1 MLMRI
6 LNRLIVFFIG
16 MSFPTISVVLVW
28 LFTFMSFNLLEVLHH
43 SIFRA
48 ITVLVLIV
56 WGIMCLC
63 IEEKG
68 FPKMVD

>member
-16 MSFPTISVVLVW
+16 ISIPTVLVILVW
-28 LFTFMSFNLLEVLHH
+28 LFTFMSFQLLEVLHH
-43 SIFRA
+43 SIFQT
-48 ITVLVLIV
+48 ITTLVIGV
-56 WGIMCLC
+56 WGLFCLSLQ
-63 IEEKG
+63 EEQ